1 MSDYDNT
8 NSGVVFAPWPDSRMA
23 GQGKININGKDNKVI
38 MVHEKLSANGNPV
51 RCLYERVAVLFDN
64 DKKGN
69 DGAPDYSGPIDTHH
83 NLRIAG
89 WSGEKDGK
97 PHLSLKITEKLSAQG
112 QEQGNASQAQA
123 PAPSKQDDDFIPF

>member
-8 NSGVVFAPWPDSRMA
+8 NSGVVFAPWPDSNMT
-23 GQGKININGKDNKVI
+23 GQGKININGRDNKLI

-89 WSGEKDGK
+89 WSGVKDGK
-97 PHLSLKITEKLSAQG
+97 PHLSLKITEKLSSG
-112 QEQGNASQAQA
+112 SQEQGSASQAQA
-123 PAPSKQDDDFIPF
+123 PAPVTQIDDDIPF